1 MQLQS
6 NLAVLLEFDL
16 NRLLAVQSDVTL
28 LISRRV
34 RELLDRSKELGDEHS
49 TINDKDEDKGDT
61 SIGIVGGDRSNHQMD
76 DGDDSDDFILTQLG
90 EHTGEKI
97 WTHENEDLVTLRAEL
112 PKADIS
118 SPLKESQSLPDSY
131 NHMKNDSRELDVQV
145 EEDEL
150 PSANNNSRK
159 ELSQVTKKLCV
170 RFPDNKPVVPRT
182 NFNINPY
189 TGKPWILE
197 DFKRNEDINSVK
209 KRQQNMKAQKIY
221 AEGFPPPEA
230 GRQSLI
236 DKEISKGVENNFYE
250 FENLRDRSHSP
261 PGFGRLDFPNTQER
275 FDDKQKSQN
284 IIFHKTKWRFRKATC
299 NAVPLY
305 EREFL
310 FKNDKL
316 NEIVDDG
323 TFEWNDSELQIYTRK

>member
-34 RELLDRSKELGDEHS
+34 RELLDRSKELVDEHS

-61 SIGIVGGDRSNHQMD
+61 SIGIVGGDRSNHQVD

-299 NAVPLY
+299 NAVPPY

-323 TFEWNDSELQIYTRK
+323 TFEWNDAELQIYTRK